1 MPVIRV
7 RQTFQL
13 ATVFCLLLAPL
24 ATLAQSAGKRA
35 DQKSGGQVQ
44 IPSRPTS
51 PLFSSKQGE
60 QKTEIHFDPATGVVT
75 LKLLV
80 QDPNGYFIPNLR
92 RDNFVVYEN
101 GFGQQNATVNI
112 EHAPVTLAVL
122 MEFGGRAP
130 G

>member
-1 MPVIRV
+1 MPVIRG
-7 RQTFQL
+7 RKTFQP

-24 ATLAQSAGKRA
+24 ATLAQGASKRA

-60 QKTEIHFDPATGVVT
+60 QKTEVHFDPAIGVVT

-101 GFGQQNATVNI
+101 GFRRSE
-112 EHAPVTLAVL
+112 EHTS
-122 MEFGGRAP
+122 
-130 G
+130 